1 MLKDSPFVFQPISQ
15 KRNSEVIAMQI
26 EEAILA
32 KRYKLNDKLP
42 SERELALQFNAG
54 RGAVREALRILEGT
68 GLIFVKP
75 GGDGGIFVK
84 EIDSSTM
91 TKTIFNMV
99 RIGYISIQDVT
110 EIRVNLETKVIEN
123 IIDSINE
130 EGIKA
135 LEDNIL
141 SCEKLIKDK
150 ISPIEEIQNFH
161 RQLASHCSNLLLV
174 HLVNGIVDLSDAFIK
189 NELPGKPLTP
199 SHISHH
205 KSIVESLKRKD
216 LEAGRKAITHHLSS
230 VDRHLKDQ
238 YAKMIARSSE
248 IES

>member
-1 MLKDSPFVFQPISQ
+1 MSKDKSFVFQPISQ

-123 IIDSINE
+123 IISINY
-130 EGIKA
+130 
-135 LEDNIL
+135 ED
-141 SCEKLIKDK
+141 
-150 ISPIEEIQNFH
+150 
-161 RQLASHCSNLLLV
+161 
-174 HLVNGIVDLSDAFIK
+174 IVSFF
-189 NELPGKPLTP
+189 
-199 SHISHH
+199 
-205 KSIVESLKRKD
+205 
-216 LEAGRKAITHHLSS
+216 
-230 VDRHLKDQ
+230 Q
-238 YAKMIARSSE
+238 C
-248 IES
+248 